1 MLLKDQEQLVR
12 ELSEVGFVVES
23 VYDLVNNRPIA
34 HLENKFIGSYAQA
47 YPILVRHLDLPHH
60 SRIREGI
67 IRALTEK
74 SARAIAKDK
83 LLEHFYKEEDPSMKW
98 VLANALRTVLSA
110 SDKKKH
116 PEYKD
121 VFQGH
126 PGKSSA

>member
-1 MLLKDQEQLVR
+1 MLLKDQETLVR
-12 ELSEVGFVVES
+12 ELNAVGCIVES
-23 VYDLVNNRPIA
+23 VYDLVNNRA
-34 HLENKFIGSYAQA
+34 VEHLENKFLGSYEQA
-47 YPILVRHLDLPHH
+47 YPILVKHLDLPHH

-74 SARAIAKDK
+74 SARSIAKDK
-83 LLEHFYKEEDPSMKW
+83 LLEHFYKEEDRSMKW

-121 VFQGH
+121 VFQGTS
-126 PGKSSA
+126 GKSNA